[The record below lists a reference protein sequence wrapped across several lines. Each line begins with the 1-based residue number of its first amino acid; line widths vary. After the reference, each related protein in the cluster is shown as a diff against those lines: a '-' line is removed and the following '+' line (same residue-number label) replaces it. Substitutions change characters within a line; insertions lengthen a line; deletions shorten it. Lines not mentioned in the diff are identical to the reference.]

1 VVLGDVRAGGD
12 IPGLADVPVFPLKT
26 GFAPKWFDGVSGG
39 GLWSVRGKKPQPA
52 YHAPFL
58 GTSRS
63 TAISRYCGAS
73 GFDRGR
79 KKLQFHL
86 PEFPMVSEK
95 DNVRQGFMEPARFRE
110 LLDAMP
116 ENLRTYLLFFYETG
130 CRRGAA
136 KQIIWDWVSLDEGLV
151 RIPSGVTKNDAAL
164 PLPLSDGLVRM
175 LKKQFRRDGDP
186 VFVTV
191 NFRKAFQAACV
202 AVKLGVKT
210 GTKAWQFD
218 GLIPY
223 DLRRSAVRNM
233 KRAGVDET
241 VAMKISGH
249 KTNAMFRRYN
259 ITSVEDVMKAM
270 GKVSNY
276 NARKSAS
283 K

>member
-1 VVLGDVRAGGD
+1 
-12 IPGLADVPVFPLKT
+12 
-26 GFAPKWFDGVSGG
+26 
-39 GLWSVRGKKPQPA
+39 
-52 YHAPFL
+52 
-58 GTSRS
+58 
-63 TAISRYCGAS
+63 
-73 GFDRGR
+73 
-79 KKLQFHL
+79 
-86 PEFPMVSEK
+86 
-95 DNVRQGFMEPARFRE
+95 
-110 LLDAMP
+110 
-116 ENLRTYLLFFYETG
+116 
-130 CRRGAA
+130 
-136 KQIIWDWVSLDEGLV
+136 
-151 RIPSGVTKNDAAL
+151 
-164 PLPLSDGLVRM
+164 LPLSDELVRM
-175 LKKQFRRDGDP
+175 LKKRFRRDGGP

-233 KRAGVDET
+233 ERAGVDET
-241 VAMKISGH
+241 VAMTMKISGH

-270 GKVSNY
+270 GKVSNC